1 METFEDVFPT
11 ELWFSEL
18 AGQIRLVK
26 YYSIWPEL
34 AMLVY
39 RRVYYLPQHTRQ
51 LNKNALPE
59 KSYISFVP
67 RHSSMYGTF
76 TYTWLNMYGRSI

>member
-1 METFEDVFPT
+1 METSEDVFPT

-26 YYSIWPEL
+26 YYSIWLEL

-39 RRVYYLPQHTRQ
+39 RRAYYLPQHTRQ

-59 KSYISFVP
+59 KSCIFFHPQTLFHVWHINLHLAEYF
-67 RHSSMYGTF
+67 R
-76 TYTWLNMYGRSI
+76 

>member
-11 ELWFSEL
+11 EHWFSEL

-26 YYSIWPEL
+26 FYSIWPEL

-39 RRVYYLPQHTRQ
+39 RRVYYLPPHIRQ

-59 KSYISFVP
+59 KSHIFFHPQTLFHIWHIYLHLAEYF
-67 RHSSMYGTF
+67 R
-76 TYTWLNMYGRSI
+76 

>member
-26 YYSIWPEL
+26 YYSIWPEFTEGHTIYLNTHANSTKMLSQKNL
-34 AMLVY
+34 AF
-39 RRVYYLPQHTRQ
+39 
-51 LNKNALPE
+51 
-59 KSYISFVP
+59 SIIS
-67 RHSSMYGTF
+67 RHSSTYGTL
-76 TYTWLNMYGRSI
+76 TYTWLNISGKSI